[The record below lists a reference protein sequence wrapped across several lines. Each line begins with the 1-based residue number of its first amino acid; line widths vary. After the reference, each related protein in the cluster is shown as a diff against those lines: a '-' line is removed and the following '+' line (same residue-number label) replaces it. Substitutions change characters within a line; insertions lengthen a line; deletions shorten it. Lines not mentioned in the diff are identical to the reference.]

1 MKILTLA
8 ARFKKK
14 KKKKKKRKKEEDY
27 SQSKHFFDK
36 EKRNQRYQP

>member
-8 ARFKKK
+8 ARFKKE
-14 KKKKKKRKKEEDY
+14 KRKKEEDY